1 MSACAYVTFVQVPP
15 LAPGPCFR
23 PLFTSHDPHAEE
35 IPGEAEISVGEG
47 PKIPKENRRET
58 MRVEQCR
65 AGHGHR
71 FLYHLR
77 RHLHRIHPRRPPLVD
92 HGLAGLKSLQT
103 SDPTRT
109 DSIHASKFVGSV
121 LPCFPS
127 HHRSLTPS
135 AQYKEVASEE
145 AAEGKGGTCKGSAS
159 MGSCTQGIDCGGLP
173 AGVLQRRV
181 QCGAEAC
188 GTAEMGQERWHVD
201 CVNPVK
207 HRQVKLMAWGQA
219 ARPTPR

>member
-1 MSACAYVTFVQVPP
+1 M
-15 LAPGPCFR
+15 
-23 PLFTSHDPHAEE
+23 
-35 IPGEAEISVGEG
+35 
-47 PKIPKENRRET
+47 
-58 MRVEQCR
+58 QCR
-65 AGHGHR
+65 AGHENR

-92 HGLAGLKSLQT
+92 CEGLPRPVLCAAERITSHDLAGLKSLANET
-103 SDPTRT
+103 NERSY
-109 DSIHASKFVGSV
+109 ASKFIGSV
-121 LPCFPS
+121 LPCFLP
-127 HHRSLTPS
+127 HHRSLALS

-145 AAEGKGGTCKGSAS
+145 AAEVRGGTCKGSAS
-159 MGSCTQGIDCGGLP
+159 MGSCTQGLDCGELP

-188 GTAEMGQERWHVD
+188 GTAEIGQERWHVD